1 MYNRN
6 VWTGILILAILCI
19 AFFLKPAHGDINV
32 GLLSTSKVSH
42 SN

>member
-6 VWTGILILAILCI
+6 VWTGILLLAIVCM
-19 AFFLKPAHGDINV
+19 AFFLKPAHGDIGV
-32 GLLSTSKVSH
+32 SLLSTSKVSH